1 MNDEKLRAIAPMIN
15 FLQCFTNAEVG
26 DIIRVEIYEDD
37 DKLDRTFVRKDMIK
51 KVSDELYA
59 HVYKGE
65 TLDRRP
71 LILTIQSLIID
82 ANVKYRRT
90 DVFVHEG
97 KHCELQYT
105 ATYKWYIFAAILHII
120 TCEGLE
126 SMVKELEKLA

>member
-59 HVYKGE
+59 HMYKGE

-71 LILTIQSLIID
+71 LILTIQSLIIS
-82 ANVKYRRT
+82 
-90 DVFVHEG
+90 
-97 KHCELQYT
+97 L
-105 ATYKWYIFAAILHII
+105 
-120 TCEGLE
+120 
-126 SMVKELEKLA
+126 